1 MSFKISRTTALWG
14 LPQLKEVKRGKKNK
28 VEGVVIPFSISGHKD
43 LLDKV
48 IPYDGKGKFSDYV
61 FDKEDG
67 RVLIPTASVNSLTKL
82 EGMSIKVWDRKKPIE
97 LKETRLEEPKLELMS
112 PNTVVFS
119 SKILLVE
126 PDDETMNRFRK
137 MRGKRFD
144 LELVAEQTDLFDK
157 PGDEAEETD
166 KKTVVPIDGR
176 RRKPKGETEQP
187 GAPA

>member
-1 MSFKISRTTALWG
+1 MSFKISRTSAVWG

-43 LLDKV
+43 LLDKI
-48 IPYDGKGKFSDYV
+48 IPYDGKGKLSDYV
-61 FDKEDG
+61 FDKDDG
-67 RVLIPTASVNSLTKL
+67 RVLIPTASLSSLTKL

-112 PNTVVFS
+112 PGAVIFS
-119 SKILLVE
+119 TKIMLVE

-144 LELVAEQTDLFDK
+144 IELIAEQTDLFDK
-157 PGDEAEETD
+157 PEE
-166 KKTVVPIDGR
+166 KEESKTVVPISG
-176 RRKPKGETEQP
+176 RRKPKDVPPEQP
-187 GAPA
+187 GAA